1 MNMKKCMLSLIFIF
15 TVHIS
20 MAQQSKLSK
29 KPDPRKELIEVE
41 AGCGMCQFGLKD
53 KDCLLAIRTDDKVLH
68 VKGTDI
74 DDHGDAHG
82 DDGFC
87 NATHRARVQ
96 GRKKGETFVVTYFE
110 LIPKTAKQK
119 GK

>member
-1 MNMKKCMLSLIFIF
+1 MKKYIMSLIFIF
-15 TVHIS
+15 MVHLS
-20 MAQQSKLSK
+20 MSQQFRLSK
-29 KPDPRKELIEVE
+29 KPDPKKELIEVE

-53 KDCLLAIRTDDKVLH
+53 KDCLLAIRKDSKVLH
-68 VKGTDI
+68 VKGTGI

-87 NATHRARVQ
+87 NATHRAWVQ
-96 GRKKGETFVVTYFE
+96 GRMKGDTFVVSYFD
-110 LIPKTAKQK
+110 LIPKTAKRK

>member
-1 MNMKKCMLSLIFIF
+1 MKKYLLSLIFIF
-15 TVHIS
+15 MMHIS
-20 MAQQSKLSK
+20 MAQHTQLLK

-53 KDCLLAIRTDDKVLH
+53 KDCLLAIRKDDKLLH

-82 DDGFC
+82 DEGFC

-96 GRKKGETFVVTYFE
+96 GRTKGDTFVVTYFE
-110 LIPKTAKQK
+110 LIPKTAKRK